1 MDRSIGSFSIANAL
15 KGCSKGKDNISA
27 TIRYIRYN
35 PVLHTYSGIEKEG
48 ERERERS
55 VLASAR
61 TASQSLSHWD
71 QQMPPHQHQ
80 SLNSGQRPTSHA
92 LLNQRQN
99 TAGCTE
105 DYLNGVIAHAAHN
118 VMNDFAL
125 LNEKVSRCGDI
136 VLPR

>member
-1 MDRSIGSFSIANAL
+1 MDRSIGSTSIANAL
-15 KGCSKGKDNISA
+15 KGCSKGKDNGSG
-27 TIRYIRYN
+27 TTRYIRYN
-35 PVLHTYSGIEKEG
+35 PVSHTYSGIEKEG

-61 TASQSLSHWD
+61 TASQSLSQWD
-71 QQMPPHQHQ
+71 QHMPPHH
-80 SLNSGQRPTSHA
+80 LNSGQRLTSHA
-92 LLNQRQN
+92 LLNHRHS
-99 TAGCTE
+99 TAGCME

-118 VMNDFAL
+118 VMNDFTL

>member
-1 MDRSIGSFSIANAL
+1 MDRSIGSTSIANAL
-15 KGCSKGKDNISA
+15 KGCSKGNDNGNG

-35 PVLHTYSGIEKEG
+35 PVLQTYSGIEKEG
-48 ERERERS
+48 ESERERS

-61 TASQSLSHWD
+61 TASQSLSQWD
-71 QQMPPHQHQ
+71 QHLPPHQNQH
-80 SLNSGQRPTSHA
+80 SNSGQRPTSHA
-92 LLNQRQN
+92 LMNQRLS
-99 TAGCTE
+99 TAGCME

-118 VMNDFAL
+118 VMNDFTL